1 MRPRATALFLLALPL
16 STLASVAAAQERPS
30 AAILQTQRSAGVDE
44 GTGGSFDRM
53 LRQTIDELEVATV
66 NNAVVLDLE
75 QVQIALGCLG
85 ETVQCLA
92 AVTTELDVQ
101 ILVVPSIDRAGD
113 ELVASVMVFDA
124 SDQSQRRASRHGP
137 TQADLLEEVDPML
150 RELFGLPAPA
160 PGERTER
167 LRRPPPGP
175 SISPLPFVV
184 MGAGV
189 AALVVGGV
197 LGAMHESDE
206 NAYRE
211 AFLPDGPRTTQ
222 EVDSVLALRSQ
233 AETEG
238 YAAIGLFVGG
248 GALVAG
254 GLIWLLAAGNED
266 GSSPVAVLPYGGVE
280 GGGVVL
286 TGSFEGG
293 SL

>member
-1 MRPRATALFLLALPL
+1 
-16 STLASVAAAQERPS
+16 
-30 AAILQTQRSAGVDE
+30 
-44 GTGGSFDRM
+44 
-53 LRQTIDELEVATV
+53 
-66 NNAVVLDLE
+66 
-75 QVQIALGCLG
+75 
-85 ETVQCLA
+85 
-92 AVTTELDVQ
+92 
-101 ILVVPSIDRAGD
+101 
-113 ELVASVMVFDA
+113 
-124 SDQSQRRASRHGP
+124 
-137 TQADLLEEVDPML
+137 ML

>member
-1 MRPRATALFLLALPL
+1 MRPRATALLLLAVPL
-16 STLASVAAAQERPS
+16 STLASPAVAQERPT

-101 ILVVPSIDRAGD
+101 ILVVPSIDRAGE

-124 SDQSQRRASRHGP
+124 GDQSQRRASRHGA
-137 TQADLLEEVDPML
+137 TQAELLEEVDPML
-150 RELFGLPAPA
+150 RELFGLPPPA

-175 SISPLPFVV
+175 SMSPLPFVV

-189 AALVVGGV
+189 AALVAGGV

-206 NAYRE
+206 TAYRE
-211 AFLPDGPRTTQ
+211 AFPGGPTTPQ

-238 YAAIGLFVGG
+238 YAAMGLFVGG
-248 GALVAG
+248 GVLVAG